1 MQYLSL
7 YIIFTTSMII
17 LFINFYRTTAISM
30 GSMTARVG
38 SMLSPFILQAQ
49 KSIPWFT
56 QVFFYPL
63 TLILF
68 SFVITSF
75 LFNTLN

>member
-1 MQYLSL
+1 
-7 YIIFTTSMII
+7 
-17 LFINFYRTTAISM
+17 
-30 GSMTARVG
+30 MTARVG

-68 SFVITSF
+68 SFVIISF
-75 LFNTLN
+75 LFNTLT